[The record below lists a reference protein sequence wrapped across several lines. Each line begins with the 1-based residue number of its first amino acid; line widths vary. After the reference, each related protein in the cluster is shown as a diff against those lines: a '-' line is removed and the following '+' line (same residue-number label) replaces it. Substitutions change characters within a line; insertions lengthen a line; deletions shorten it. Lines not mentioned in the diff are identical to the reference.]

1 MRKVG
6 PLSTSQKSKQAQVS
20 DISIGL
26 SPCRL
31 AKKKKTGKKKK
42 AKPEEPVSTPA
53 PEMPETQQASGDSG
67 VNGLSDREDPQRDD
81 GPAAPASE
89 PSPSG
94 QEESRERSTLSQ
106 LALRIPEMKDT
117 SMESLGQPLS
127 KVMDRLNGQLD
138 PGGWNAPLEPPGQSF
153 RTGTPGETPDGS
165 SSGDFSEGIS
175 APMDFYRFTVE
186 SPNTAAPGG
195 GHHDTPGPGQPA
207 HVSGSPEA
215 PEEEE
220 SKGEAVGA
228 VEECGGASDEPQT
241 GQTETANPQALCEL
255 KKEQPSPS
263 PSSAEDSGVEEGQ
276 GSPSELTHP
285 SEFR

>member
-1 MRKVG
+1 MGDVL
-6 PLSTSQKSKQAQVS
+6 LSH
-20 DISIGL
+20 
-26 SPCRL
+26 RL

-42 AKPEEPVSTPA
+42 VKPEEAVNSPA
-53 PEMPETQQASGDSG
+53 PPEASGDSG
-67 VNGLSDREDPQRDD
+67 VNGLSDREEPPRDGEEPPTAG
-81 GPAAPASE
+81 GPTAPGRPEEGGERAALGP
-89 PSPSG
+89 
-94 QEESRERSTLSQ
+94 

-117 SMESLGQPLS
+117 SMESVGQPLS

-138 PGGWNAPLEPPGQSF
+138 PGGWHTGLEPPGQPF

-186 SPNTAAPGG
+186 SPNAAAPGG
-195 GHHDTPGPGQPA
+195 GHHDPPGPGQPP

-220 SKGEAVGA
+220 SREGEAVEA
-228 VEECGGASDEPQT
+228 VEESERASDEPQT
-241 GQTETANPQALCEL
+241 SQTETTKPQALCEP

>member
-1 MRKVG
+1 M
-6 PLSTSQKSKQAQVS
+6 S
-20 DISIGL
+20 DISVGL

-42 AKPEEPVSTPA
+42 AKAEELVPTPA
-53 PEMPETQQASGDSG
+53 PVAPESQQTSGDSG
-67 VNGLSDREDPQRDD
+67 VNGLSDREDPPRDPD
-81 GPAAPASE
+81 GPAAPAAE
-89 PSPSG
+89 PSPGG
-94 QEESRERSTLSQ
+94 QEEGRERSALSQ
-106 LALRIPEMKDT
+106 LALRIPAMKDT
-117 SMESLGQPLS
+117 SMESVGQPLS

-138 PGGWNAPLEPPGQSF
+138 PGGWRAPLEPPGQSF

-186 SPNTAAPGG
+186 SPNVAAAGG
-195 GHHDTPGPGQPA
+195 GHHDAPGPGQPP

-215 PEEEE
+215 PEEENRE
-220 SKGEAVGA
+220 GEAAGA
-228 VEECGGASDEPQT
+228 VEETGGTRDEPQT
-241 GQTETANPQALCEL
+241 GRTEITNPQALHEP

-276 GSPSELTHP
+276 GSPSELSHP